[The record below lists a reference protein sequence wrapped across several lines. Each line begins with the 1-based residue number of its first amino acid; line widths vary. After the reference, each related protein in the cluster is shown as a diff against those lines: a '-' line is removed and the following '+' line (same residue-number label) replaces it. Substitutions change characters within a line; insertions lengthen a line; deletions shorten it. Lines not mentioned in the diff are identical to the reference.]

1 LGAAYQVAD
10 FAHKLNKE
18 IYICEKLQE
27 RKIGKKSGE
36 FLQMRW
42 DDFNFCE
49 EGGETLGN
57 VQQRNIQVLSEIVNR
72 HPNEC
77 IVIGTHGTALSTIL
91 NYYNSSFNINYFK
104 QIWHSMPY
112 VIQVDFEGESMV
124 RTKELLRIDRGY

>member
-1 LGAAYQVAD
+1 
-10 FAHKLNKE
+10 
-18 IYICEKLQE
+18 
-27 RKIGKKSGE
+27 
-36 FLQMRW
+36 MRW